1 MCSLLLW
8 KSLPD
13 TTKGN
18 AFAQSVLAC
27 DVKGLRQDSS
37 DEQMA
42 VDLLHFVRA
51 FEPLVTDLTKEQ
63 ARIMKMRKALQ

>member
-1 MCSLLLW
+1 MEVLS
-8 KSLPD
+8 D

-27 DVKGLRQDSS
+27 DIKGSWQDSS

-42 VDLLHFVRA
+42 VDLLDFVRT
-51 FEPLVTDLTKEQ
+51 FESLVTDITKEQ
-63 ARIMKMRKALQ
+63 ACIMKTRKALQ